1 MAESK
6 IVFLALAVSMILGS
20 PLPAAQTVYFPPPY
34 PERVAPCS
42 PSPPSGGTPV
52 VSEFENRWYSEQ
64 LSAAAEPSLFEAA
77 NSNPRRASNTIRF
90 TWLRSFHPTVVVRI
104 EGLTSPSPRLIAK
117 QLSGAGGY
125 KPGSVNRQVDRKLSS
140 AEVVALRKTLL
151 RTKVFDLP
159 ALECSGGMDGAE
171 WIVEGVDDT
180 GYHFVDRWSPM
191 RGEVRETGLSL
202 LKLTGWVFKDVY

>member
-6 IVFLALAVSMILGS
+6 IVISALAALIVVS
-20 PLPAAQTVYFPPPY
+20 PLSAAQTVYFPPPY
-34 PERVAPCS
+34 PERVAQCS

-52 VSEFENRWYSEQ
+52 VSEFENQWYSKQ

-77 NSNPRRASNTIRF
+77 NSNHANSAIRF
-90 TWLRSFHPTVVVRI
+90 TWLRSFHPPVIVRV
-104 EGLTSPSPRLIAK
+104 EGLTSSSPRLIAK

-125 KPGSVNRQVDRKLSS
+125 NPGSVSKHIDRELSS
-140 AEVVALRKTLL
+140 VEVTALRKTLQ

-171 WIVEGVDDT
+171 WIIEGVDDT
-180 GYHFVDRWSPM
+180 GYHFIDRWSPS

-202 LKLTGWVFKDVY
+202 LKLTGWAFKDVY